1 MCRKYTL
8 LGLRNCGLGTGAKS
22 CVVGLPEMYGPP
34 QSCKRKMSDDSWSA
48 PMLHFT
54 GFTNLG
60 KETVLIFPNILI
72 CLACG
77 FSRFTTTRRQLN
89 QIQAGLAP

>member
-1 MCRKYTL
+1 MR
-8 LGLRNCGLGTGAKS
+8 S
-22 CVVGLPEMYGPP
+22 EVV
-34 QSCKRKMSDDSWSA
+34 
-48 PMLHFT
+48 LHLS